1 LEDFPAFAGFEEAA
15 TTFFFIFL
23 AAEAL
28 ALMGF
33 VAFGM
38 ALCSPRSYELDPC
51 SACESCTA
59 HPRGKRLRDVAPENE
74 LHLGVKAR

>member
-1 LEDFPAFAGFEEAA
+1 MTGFPGLLSEASAPLRRVFADFTVFVDLEDFPAFTGFEEAA

-28 ALMGF
+28 ALIGF

-51 SACESCTA
+51 S
-59 HPRGKRLRDVAPENE
+59 P
-74 LHLGVKAR
+74 